1 MTFGGSFGAK
11 KDHMKFWQV
20 AVFAYAVIYFVLA
33 GTMEAENLGQSFPIA
48 YIAFSMIAQ
57 TLVVGGV
64 VLFGLEKGPE
74 FASAWR
80 WLFPLLVLELV
91 VGIVFDA
98 TYQSNPDGLLM
109 NELAGL
115 WLAAPA
121 YYFNFRIARHR
132 G

>member
-1 MTFGGSFGAK
+1 MDRIK
-11 KDHMKFWQV
+11 LWQA
-20 AVFAYAVIYFVLA
+20 AVFAYAAFYFMLA
-33 GTMEAENLGQSFPIA
+33 GAMEAGNLSQSYPVTYVA
-48 YIAFSMIAQ
+48 LSMIAQ

-74 FASAWR
+74 FARVWR
-80 WLFPLLVLELV
+80 WLFPLLLLELA

-98 TYQSNPDGLLM
+98 TYQSDRDGLFM
-109 NELAGL
+109 NEIVGL

-121 YYFNFRIARHR
+121 YYFNFRIARYR